1 MRAQI
6 VKINPKTVV
15 LKNTKG
21 VFATIPKTKLD
32 FEYKLGD
39 LITMEKNGSE
49 VYFLPAS
56 APSLQ
61 SKVEDFWGDSGVVEE
76 IREAEKE
83 EYSEQAMTGALL
95 SILFEIIGFMVL
107 YYLFAL
113 MAVGCL
119 VFSFAN
125 LSNTKPKSRGTVV
138 AIQVVSVIIFIVELG
153 VAIRNGLWA

>member
-1 MRAQI
+1 
-6 VKINPKTVV
+6 
-15 LKNTKG
+15 
-21 VFATIPKTKLD
+21 
-32 FEYKLGD
+32 
-39 LITMEKNGSE
+39 MEKNGSE

-153 VAIRNGLWA
+153 VAIRNGL

>member
-39 LITMEKNGSE
+39 LITMEKNGDE

-56 APSLQ
+56 APSLK
-61 SKVEDFWGDSGVVEE
+61 SSVEDFWRDSSLAKE
-76 IREAEKE
+76 IREAENG
-83 EYSEQAMTGALL
+83 EYTEQAMNGALL
-95 SILFEIIGFMVL
+95 SILFEIIGFICFF
-107 YYLFAL
+107 YLFGL
-113 MAVGCL
+113 MAIGCL
-119 VFSFAN
+119 VYSFAN
-125 LSNTKPKSRGTVV
+125 LSSASPKSKGAVI
-138 AIQVVSVIIFIVELG
+138 AIQVVSVIIIFVELG
-153 VAIRNGLWA
+153 LAVRAGL

>member
-39 LITMEKNGSE
+39 LITMEKNGNE
-49 VYFLPAS
+49 VYFLPAN

-76 IREAEKE
+76 IREAEKK

-95 SILFEIIGFMVL
+95 SVLFEIIGFFCL
-107 YYLFAL
+107 FYLFGLSAL
-113 MAVGCL
+113 GCI
-119 VFSFAN
+119 VFAFAN
-125 LSNTKPKSRGTVV
+125 LSRANPKNKGAVI
-138 AIQVVSVIIFIVELG
+138 AILVVSILVLIAEFNY
-153 VAIRNGLWA
+153 AAANGL